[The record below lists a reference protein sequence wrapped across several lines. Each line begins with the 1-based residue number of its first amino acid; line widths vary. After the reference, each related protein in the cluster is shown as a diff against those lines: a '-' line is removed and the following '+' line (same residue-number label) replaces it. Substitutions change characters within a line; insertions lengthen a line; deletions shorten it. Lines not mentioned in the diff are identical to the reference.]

1 VVANLAPKKMMGIE
15 SNGMILMGE
24 DSNGKLHFVTTDAEP
39 GSPIT

>member
-24 DSNGKLHFVTTDAEP
+24 DSEGSLHFVETDAEP

>member
-1 VVANLAPKKMMGIE
+1 VANLAPKKMMGIE

-24 DSNGKLHFVTTDAEP
+24 DSEGNLHFVETDAEP